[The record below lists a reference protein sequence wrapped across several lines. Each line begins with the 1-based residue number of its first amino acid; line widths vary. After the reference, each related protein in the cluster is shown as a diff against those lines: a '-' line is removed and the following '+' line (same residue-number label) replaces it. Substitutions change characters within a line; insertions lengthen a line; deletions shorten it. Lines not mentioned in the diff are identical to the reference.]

1 MTAELKEYI
10 SKDVIRDRVRALGKE
25 ISATYAGDSV
35 ICVCVLKGAF
45 LFFADLIREIK
56 GEVELDFIRLA
67 SYGSGTSSSGKII
80 FSKDLE
86 ISIEDRNVLVIED
99 IVDSGRSMEYLL
111 KVFTARNPKSLKI
124 CALIDKQKR
133 REVVLDIDFAG
144 FNIADSGYLVGYGL
158 DFSEKYRELDAL
170 YELVE

>member
-1 MTAELKEYI
+1 MAAELKEYI
-10 SKDVIRDRVRALGKE
+10 ARDVIGKRIKELGRE
-25 ISATYAGDSV
+25 ISTRYAEESV

-45 LFFADLIREIK
+45 LFFADLLREIK
-56 GEVELDFIRLA
+56 CEVEVDFIRLA

-86 ISIEDRNVLVIED
+86 ISIENRNVLIIED

-111 KVFTARNPKSLKI
+111 KVFAARNPKSLKV